1 MATAHGFYR
10 QYRQKATDQNKRTSV
25 PLLQSDISIL
35 LALPL
40 RLQYLPGLHACK
52 PVGNDL

>member
-1 MATAHGFYR
+1 MVPAHGIDR
-10 QYRQKATDQNKRTSV
+10 QARPAAAEHQIASV

-40 RLQYLPGLHACK
+40 RVQHLPELH
-52 PVGNDL
+52 V